1 VKLVYSAA
9 CEPVVLI
16 DTYRRLRRHALAPI
30 KKQSCGWESGK
41 AGGGAFGAVRSP
53 GAFCADGELGSSSF
67 INIYPSYFT
76 LGDVVFVP
84 EKDRR

>member
-1 VKLVYSAA
+1 MLVQLRQNCTDSH
-9 CEPVVLI
+9 LG
-16 DTYRRLRRHALAPI
+16 RRLRRTALRAARI